1 MNSYFIDSEVFII
14 PEAEHSRLEASEILE
29 VLVLVRSK
37 DYEAQK
43 QLLDNILKAVALTP
57 GENAALHLLDEKE
70 SVNVAEI
77 TPVNIKKV
85 ICFGLKPREISMNA
99 GFHANHFY
107 KTESFSILLTHS
119 LTQLDGNTRFKK
131 ALWGALQEAFKS

>member
-14 PEAEHSRLEASEILE
+14 PDSENKSME
-29 VLVLVRSK
+29 VDGNVEVFVLARRK
-37 DYEAQK
+37 DYDSQK
-43 QLLDNILKAVALTP
+43 QLLDNILKAVSLIP
-57 GENAALHLLDEKE
+57 GENAVLQLLEDDE
-70 SVNVAEI
+70 SINIAEL
-77 TPVNIKKV
+77 TPATVDKV

-119 LTQLDGNTRFKK
+119 LNQLDGNTRFKK